1 MIFQNQDTIYACV
14 VHVGELL
21 DIEDLKKAYNHVA
34 FKLNQGESKVLSVS
48 GLFTVTNLTIN
59 YDPYVGLVSKGSKII
74 YKIAGRDAGDISI
87 KFDFEDNGDVRVT
100 SLYGGTCVIHISYQ
114 SNY

>member
-1 MIFQNQDTIYACV
+1 M
-14 VHVGELL
+14 

-34 FKLNQGESKVLSVS
+34 FNLNQGESKVLSVS

-74 YKIAGRDAGDISI
+74 YKIAGRNADEISI

-100 SLYGGTCVIHISYQ
+100 SLYAGKSVMHISYQ